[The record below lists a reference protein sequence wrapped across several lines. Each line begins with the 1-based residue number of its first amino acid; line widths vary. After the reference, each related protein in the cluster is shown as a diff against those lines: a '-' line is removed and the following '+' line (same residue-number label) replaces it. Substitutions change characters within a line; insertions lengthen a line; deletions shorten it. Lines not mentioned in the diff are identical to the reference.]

1 MAYTI
6 TTFSGSKRVSYETF
20 AVTGSCVDHSTGL
33 QTIENVQATV
43 KLAAQAAGAA
53 GYVTCNFAGNTG
65 NVSLY
70 AWDDTGTASNAAA
83 NMCVIAVG
91 T

>member
-6 TTFSGSKRVSYETF
+6 TTFSGLKRVSYETF
-20 AVTGSCVDHSTGL
+20 SVTGSCVDHDTGL

-43 KLAAQAAGAA
+43 KLATQANGAA
-53 GYVTCNFAGNTG
+53 GYVTANFAGNTG
-65 NVSLY
+65 NISLY
-70 AWDDTGTASNAAA
+70 AWDDTGTASNTAA
-83 NMCVIAVG
+83 NTCVIAIG